1 MLKDLFA
8 QNDINK
14 IAEKNTKALVNFSQI
29 FNTYSL
35 KKKYIFLSAM
45 RKAGFSIK
53 EAKLL
58 KFNILYNLWS
68 SCKNTMARNTGG
80 RPILKR
86 NIVDKIN
93 KFMLE
98 SSSEASNRFL
108 KRQSKNARYLNGSIK
123 SLYRKFK
130 KISGQEVSLTSF
142 AKKIRPLYKKP
153 HR

>member
-1 MLKDLFA
+1 MLKDLFV

-35 KKKYIFLSAM
+35 KKKHIFLSAM

-53 EAKLL
+53 EAKLF
-58 KFNILYNLWS
+58 KFNISYNLWT

-108 KRQSKNARYLNGSIK
+108 KRQFKNARYLNGSIK

-130 KISGQEVSLTSF
+130 NISGQEVSLTSF
-142 AKKIRPLYKKP
+142 ANKIHPLYKKP